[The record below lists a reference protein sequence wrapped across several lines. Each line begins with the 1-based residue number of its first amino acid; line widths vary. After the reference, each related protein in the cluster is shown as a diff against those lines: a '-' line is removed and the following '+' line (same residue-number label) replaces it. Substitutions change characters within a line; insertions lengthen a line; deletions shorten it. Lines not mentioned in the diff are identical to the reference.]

1 MKDKFLAFVKRFW
14 RAFWGSLSHNLR
26 LKLLSLVLA
35 ILLWSFVVT
44 SNPTITRSKTISGID
59 AYVTNEAVLNAN
71 RLALAEDP
79 AEALSGVSVQ
89 LNVPQSSYA
98 LADASNVQV
107 TLDLSS
113 VRTAGSQEVALRA
126 TTAYGSVVRIMPES
140 VTLEFEAYDSRTVP
154 VNAAL
159 TGEQSENMW
168 YNINRVN
175 PEELVI
181 SGPSSLIQ
189 TIASAYVYVDVTER
203 TSSFITAARFALNNY
218 GGEEVAQTLLSSS
231 SSSVTVGVDVYPTKE
246 LPVSNEVADVV
257 RGQTAEG
264 YQITGITIQPETITV
279 AADAELLEGLTELLI
294 EPISLNGA
302 QQSFSQ
308 RARISSLT
316 GFKNVTPEQVYV
328 NVTIEEIPQ
337 SARVPVNL
345 SYINC
350 PDGMT
355 FTYTREDFTAL
366 VTGPGSSV
374 EALRESGVDAVV
386 DLAGLEEGEHTLPIT
401 VDETVYPGLAFAF
414 EPSQVTLRL
423 DGAGSVD

>member
-1 MKDKFLAFVKRFW
+1 MKDKLLAFFKRFW

-414 EPSQVTLRL
+414 EPSHVTLRL